1 MPPRLAICLLALA
14 VAACQSHNPYTA
26 ESVPLPAAPSAP
38 EPGEVR
44 GAYPAAPLD
53 FSRYRSWSWRGLPA
67 GTGSL
72 APEELQEI
80 VADAL
85 EQRGLRPAA
94 DATPA
99 ALQVSA
105 AARTET
111 RERQVYDDYGS
122 YYGHGRYGHDYGLWG
137 SRPLVRTYR
146 EDVVVV
152 RIELFDGASGNVVWS
167 NQAEARSAGS
177 RAERKDAVRT
187 AVQRALDDYPP
198 R

>member
-1 MPPRLAICLLALA
+1 MLPRIAICLLALGL
-14 VAACQSHNPYTA
+14 AACQGRNPYTA
-26 ESVPLPAAPSAP
+26 ESTSLPAAPEESTA
-38 EPGEVR
+38 GEVR
-44 GAYPAAPLD
+44 GVYPAAPLD
-53 FSRYRSWSWRGLPA
+53 FSSYRNWSWRGLPA
-67 GTGSL
+67 GTAAL

-85 EQRGLRPAA
+85 EQRGLRASTDLSPA
-94 DATPA
+94 T
-99 ALQVSA
+99 LQVSA

-122 YYGHGRYGHDYGLWG
+122 YYGRGRYGSDYGLWG

-152 RIELFDGASGNVVWS
+152 RIELFDAASGNAVWS
-167 NQAEARSAGS
+167 NQAEARSTGS

-187 AVQRALDDYPP
+187 AVQRALGDYPP